1 MNIQLN
7 GKQTDIPNHVQTIAD
22 LYTHLDLLPKGRI
35 IELNHTIILEK
46 DISSTLIQESDRIE
60 IIQFMGGGK

>member
-46 DISSTLIQESDRIE
+46 DLHK
-60 IIQFMGGGK
+60 QFLEFFYF